1 MFTMSPESAAAKEP
15 GLTLGCFE
23 VGSHTFGMDVTSI
36 REIVRW
42 RTVKPLPGSPPLIE
56 GVIELRGTLIPVVDL
71 GRALGEAPIGETARG
86 RIVISQI
93 GGLVIGLV
101 VQRATDVVTVEASDL
116 SRPADTSSPNSGEVI
131 QAVARRKGADPI
143 VVLSLESLL
152 RLVRDSESST
162 REASA

>member
-1 MFTMSPESAAAKEP
+1 MSPESAAAKEP

-56 GVIELRGTLIPVVDL
+56 GMIELRGTLIPVVDL

-116 SRPADTSSPNSGEVI
+116 SRPAETSSPNSGELI
-131 QAVARRKGADPI
+131 QAVVSRKGADPI
-143 VVLSLESLL
+143 VVLSLEPLL
-152 RLVRDSESST
+152 GRVRDSEPPT
-162 REASA
+162 REALA

>member
-1 MFTMSPESAAAKEP
+1 
-15 GLTLGCFE
+15 
-23 VGSHTFGMDVTSI
+23 
-36 REIVRW
+36 
-42 RTVKPLPGSPPLIE
+42 LPGSPPLIE

-116 SRPADTSSPNSGEVI
+116 CRPVETSSPNSGEVI
-131 QAVARRKGADPI
+131 QAIARRKGADPI

>member
-1 MFTMSPESAAAKEP
+1 MSPESVVTEEP

-23 VGSHTFGMDVTSI
+23 VGSHTFGLDVTSI

-71 GRALGEAPIGETARG
+71 GRALGEAPIGETAGG

-116 SRPADTSSPNSGEVI
+116 CRPAETSSPNSGELI
-131 QAVARRKGADPI
+131 QAVVRRKGADPI